1 MAPVSI
7 RKYRPSDR
15 AAIREICREA
25 SRSQPDPLFQEDPE
39 LAPLLFVDYYLE
51 HEPDSCFVAEADN
64 RVVGYIAGC
73 CDTARYEKHV
83 RRRVTPRIILRIAR
97 RIVTLRYRRKET
109 YRALWWSLF
118 ANLVTR
124 PKPLSE
130 SWDEYP
136 AHSHSN
142 VEPGHRGGGIGFS
155 LGVAFHDHLRAR
167 GITGLHAVLVERDGA
182 ESYSRFLCAKR
193 GYRVAAERDHTV
205 LQKITGQK
213 YRLRLLVCDLEAEAR
228 TAGSSEPEVKKMP
241 KNA

>member
-7 RKYRPSDR
+7 RKYQPSDR

-25 SRSQPDPLFQEDPE
+25 SRSQPDPLLLEDPE
-39 LAPLLFVDYYLE
+39 LALLLFVDYYLE

-64 RVVGYIAGC
+64 RVVGYRAGC
-73 CDTARYEKHV
+73 CDTARYEEHV

-97 RIVTLRYRRKET
+97 KIVTLRYRRKET

-118 ANLVTR
+118 TKLATR

-136 AHSHSN
+136 AHSHCN
-142 VEPGHRGGGIGFS
+142 VEPDYRGGGIGFS
-155 LGVAFHDHLRAR
+155 LSVAFHDHLRVR
-167 GITGLHAVLVERDGA
+167 GITGVHSILVEREGA
-182 ESYSRFLCAKR
+182 ESYSRFLRAKR
-193 GYRVAAERDHTV
+193 GYRVAAERDHLV

-213 YRLRLLVCDLEAEAR
+213 YVLRLLVCDLEQEAR
-228 TAGSSEPEVKKMP
+228 TAGSSEPAVEKMP
-241 KNA
+241 KNT

>member
-15 AAIREICREA
+15 DAIREICREA
-25 SRSQPDPLFQEDPE
+25 ARGQPDPLFREDPE

-64 RVVGYIAGC
+64 RVVGYRAGC
-73 CDTARYEKHV
+73 CDTARYEEHI
-83 RRRVTPRIILRIAR
+83 RRRVTPRIMLRIAR

-118 ANLVTR
+118 TNLVAR

-136 AHSHSN
+136 AHSHCN
-142 VEPGHRGGGIGFS
+142 VEPDYRGGGIGFS
-155 LGVAFHDHLRAR
+155 LSVAFHDHLRVK
-167 GITGLHAVLVERDGA
+167 GITGVHSILVEREEA
-182 ESYSRFLCAKR
+182 ESYSRFLCARR
-193 GYRVAAERDHTV
+193 GFRVAAERDHVV
-205 LQKITGQK
+205 LQKTTGQK
-213 YRLRLLVCDLEAEAR
+213 YFLRLLVCDLDEEAR
-228 TAGSSEPEVKKMP
+228 TAESSESEVKKRP